1 MKLLPEVLII
11 HPHHSL
17 NIVDIFYIARTPF
30 INLTLVFLT
39 FLVFV
44 ESFSHYMPFA
54 LEQLSP
60 TLRRPKI
67 HFLGLF
73 NGIDALV
80 LMDRIDKQIPP
91 VA

>member
-1 MKLLPEVLII
+1 
-11 HPHHSL
+11 
-17 NIVDIFYIARTPF
+17 
-30 INLTLVFLT
+30 
-39 FLVFV
+39 
-44 ESFSHYMPFA
+44 MPFA

-73 NGIDALV
+73 NGVDALV